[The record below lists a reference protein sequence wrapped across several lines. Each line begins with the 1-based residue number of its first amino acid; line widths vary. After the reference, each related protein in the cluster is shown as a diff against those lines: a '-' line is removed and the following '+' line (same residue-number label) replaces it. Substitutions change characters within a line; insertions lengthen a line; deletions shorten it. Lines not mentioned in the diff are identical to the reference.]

1 MRRIMVNTAIDA
13 IRRRNA
19 AGWVLGDEGSFEP
32 VDDDGGWEMEEEEG
46 AVYTVH
52 DVLDAMEH
60 LTPMYRTVFNL
71 YVFDNLGHQE
81 ISDRLG
87 ISVEPEVELAKARR
101 NLRDL
106 LLTQKEKIT
115 MSSDHPFDKQMKT
128 SFDGFEPNVHANW
141 AEFERSL
148 EPTSSAP
155 SQSSSTLNRWAVATA
170 VAAGGALMWVAKP
183 VVQDLMVEDG
193 TEVVVEMNDI
203 EGEHPQT
210 FDEAWEEFTNVT
222 QGFVEDVMDAE
233 AEAALLTE
241 ASEKDGSSA
250 EADLPTSEQTS
261 TALEQSTTP
270 ELDDV
275 MVASVDVDATDT
287 DAQDIDVDKLLAELP
302 FDASVREA
310 CEGVE
315 VAFELTGLDRTM
327 SFLWNFG
334 DGNFSSDPAPARV

>member
-1 MRRIMVNTAIDA
+1 MSDQDSVQDVVQEGFLKVFNNIEGYTFKGSFEGWMRRIMVNTAIDA

-19 AGWVLGDEGSFEP
+19 AGWVLGDEGHLNL
-32 VDDDGGWEMEEEEG
+32 WTTMEVG
-46 AVYTVH
+46 RWKKRRRRYTVH

-87 ISVEPEVELAKARR
+87 ISVGTSKSNLAKARR

-193 TEVVVEMNDI
+193 SEVVVELDGI
-203 EGEHPQT
+203 EGEHHQT

-222 QGFVEDVMDAE
+222 QGFVK
-233 AEAALLTE
+233 T
-241 ASEKDGSSA
+241 
-250 EADLPTSEQTS
+250 
-261 TALEQSTTP
+261 
-270 ELDDV
+270 
-275 MVASVDVDATDT
+275 
-287 DAQDIDVDKLLAELP
+287 
-302 FDASVREA
+302 
-310 CEGVE
+310 
-315 VAFELTGLDRTM
+315 
-327 SFLWNFG
+327 
-334 DGNFSSDPAPARV
+334 